1 MSLLC
6 FGLPQWLSDEESA
19 GNAGAAGDAHLIPGS
34 ERSPGGGYGNPL
46 HYSCLE
52 NSMDRGAWWATIH
65 AITESDMT
73 AVTKHTHTLCFMHT
87 YHVPCTHAVF
97 HAHMPCFRHS
107 VKHLTCIY
115 PLNFPSILMG
125 KILFSASI
133 ITH

>member
-6 FGLPQWLSDEESA
+6 FGLAQWLRDKESA
-19 GNAGAAGDAHLIPGS
+19 GNAGDAGDARLIPGS

-46 HYSCLE
+46 E
-52 NSMDRGAWWATIH
+52 NSMDRGACWATIH

-73 AVTKHTHTLCFMHT
+73 AVTKHTHTLCSMHT

-97 HAHMPCFRHS
+97 HAHMLCFRHS

-125 KILFSASI
+125 KILFSVPI